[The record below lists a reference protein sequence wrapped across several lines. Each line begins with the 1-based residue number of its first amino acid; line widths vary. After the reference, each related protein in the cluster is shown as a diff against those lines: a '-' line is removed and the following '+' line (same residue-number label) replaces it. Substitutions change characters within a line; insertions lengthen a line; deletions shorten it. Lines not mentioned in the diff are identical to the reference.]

1 MKSILILLYRK
12 IQKMNK
18 RFQMLFMFYPRFG
31 SKVEKNVIL
40 ARLLMLEEVFD
51 AIVLYFIGLDK

>member
-1 MKSILILLYRK
+1 
-12 IQKMNK
+12 MNK